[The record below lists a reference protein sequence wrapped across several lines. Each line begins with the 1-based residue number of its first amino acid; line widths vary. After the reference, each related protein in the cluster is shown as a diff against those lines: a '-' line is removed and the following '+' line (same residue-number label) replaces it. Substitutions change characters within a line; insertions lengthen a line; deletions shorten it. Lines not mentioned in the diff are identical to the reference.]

1 MSPRLGRLC
10 TPVVLLLACGLGA
23 AGCTTEN
30 AEPSAAL
37 QPTPGA
43 ASRAPARAVAD
54 WFAAM
59 SRGDA
64 GAVSAGFTRSAHA
77 RIEPREL
84 RAAVSGDLGRYARA
98 AGLEVLYQER
108 AGDRINVFFTIETG
122 ELSGDTLIKSSSA
135 QMVALPLVRG
145 KGRWLIDN
153 SAWLE
158 SEIARLA
165 RVRKTR
171 TERIG
176 APR

>member
-1 MSPRLGRLC
+1 MSPRLSRLC
-10 TPVVLLLACGLGA
+10 VPAMLLLGFGLGA
-23 AGCTTEN
+23 AGCTTED
-30 AEPSAAL
+30 ADPSAAL

-43 ASRAPARAVAD
+43 ASHAPARAVAD
-54 WFAAM
+54 WFGAM
-59 SRGDA
+59 GRGDA
-64 GAVSAGFTRSAHA
+64 GAVSAGFTPTART
-77 RIEPREL
+77 RIEAREL

-122 ELSGDTLIKSSSA
+122 ELVGDTLIKSSSA

-145 KGRWLIDN
+145 NGRWLIDN

-171 TERIG
+171 TERVG
-176 APR
+176 ASR